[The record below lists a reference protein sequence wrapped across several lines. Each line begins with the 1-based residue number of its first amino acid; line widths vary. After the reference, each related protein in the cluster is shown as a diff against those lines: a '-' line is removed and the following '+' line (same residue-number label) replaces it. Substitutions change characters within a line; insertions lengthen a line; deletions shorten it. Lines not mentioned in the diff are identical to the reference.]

1 MKKTILLLF
10 LVFSNVVFSQKISG
24 FLLDSKTKKP
34 IYKAHIKVDK
44 KIFLS
49 DKKGFFSFVLKNSK
63 RITISHIKYQTKSV
77 EIKTKNRVK
86 ILLTEKRESLKEI
99 KVVSKKLQDKIQYK
113 ELQDFPH
120 SVYSFGSVL
129 KDDKILIFAG
139 DASFIGNSMHQ
150 EKSKVFFSGI
160 NEAAAFFRYATM
172 PKYKDILSYKNDVL
186 IFDLNKNEWK
196 IAKEKVRKRANLNA
210 ALVNEKVY
218 LLGGKKRTRTK
229 QYLDDKIE
237 IYDLKKGSISIDD
250 VNPHQT
256 VNFGTSV
263 YKNKIIVS
271 GGSTK
276 IKQYGGKMYSE
287 KVHFFDTDSGYWYL
301 LTTMKKGKETK
312 TIIVKNELYFFGG
325 YREENLKEIESYNL
339 STDTWKNE
347 GTLFKKLGR
356 PAVTKNKE
364 TIYLFE
370 NKQLLTFNTITKE
383 LKEYKINVPF
393 FEAEMFYNDGFLYI
407 FGGYKNSNSSTLAS
421 KKIVKIS
428 LDEFKK
434 TKNINQKIL

>member
-1 MKKTILLLF
+1 MKKITLLLF
-10 LVFSNVVFSQKISG
+10 LVFSNTVFSQRISG
-24 FLLDSKTKKP
+24 FLLDSETKEP
-34 IYKAHIKVDK
+34 IYRAHIKVNK
-44 KIFLS
+44 KIYLS
-49 DKKGFFSFVLKNSK
+49 DKKGFFSFILKNSK

-77 EIKTKNRVK
+77 EIKTKKRIK
-86 ILLTEKRESLKEI
+86 ILLTEKRENLEEI
-99 KVVSKKLQDKIQYK
+99 KVTSKKLQDKIQYK

-139 DASFIGNSMHQ
+139 DASFIGNSIDQ
-150 EKSKVFFSGI
+150 EKSKVFFSGT

-172 PKYKDILSYKNDVL
+172 PKYKDVLSFKNDVL
-186 IFDLNKNEWK
+186 IFDLHKNEWK
-196 IAKEKVRKRANLNA
+196 ITKEKVRKRANLNA
-210 ALVNEKVY
+210 ALVNEKIY
-218 LLGGKKRTRTK
+218 LLGGKRRTRTK
-229 QYLDDKIE
+229 QYLDHKIE
-237 IYDLKKGSISIDD
+237 VYDLKKRSISIDD

-276 IKQYGGKMYSE
+276 IKRYGGKIYSE
-287 KVHFFDTDSGYWYL
+287 KVHFFDTDTGYWYL

-312 TIIVKNELYFFGG
+312 TIIVKDTLYFFGG
-325 YREENLKEIESYNL
+325 YREENLTEIESYNL
-339 STDTWKNE
+339 KTDTWKNE

-370 NKQLLTFNTITKE
+370 NKQLLTYNTITKE
-383 LKEYKINVPF
+383 LKEYEIDLPF
-393 FEAEMFYNDGFLYI
+393 FDTEMFYNDRFLYI
-407 FGGYKNSNSSTLAS
+407 LGGYKKSNFSTLAS

-428 LDEFKK
+428 LDEFQK
-434 TKNINQKIL
+434 TKIINQKIL